1 MDQNGL
7 FFENDQK
14 RENLLNL
21 SLQATEE
28 ERNASLELG
37 VGVSENDRWELVLK
51 YHGDLQTRISQ
62 IEQRE
67 NTNFYLELLLPG
79 YAIVNV
85 LKEWVN
91 LLSELP
97 EIDYIEKPKLYMK
110 RQQLCPRG
118 K

>member
-91 LLSELP
+91 LLSELT
-97 EIDYIEKPKLYMK
+97 EIDYIEIEVIPKE
-110 RQQLCPRG
+110 
-118 K
+118 